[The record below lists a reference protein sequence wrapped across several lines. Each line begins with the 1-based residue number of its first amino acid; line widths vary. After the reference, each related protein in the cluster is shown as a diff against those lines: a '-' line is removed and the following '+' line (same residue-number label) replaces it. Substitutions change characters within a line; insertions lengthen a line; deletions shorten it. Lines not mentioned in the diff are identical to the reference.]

1 MKLLKTIIYCFLFM
15 FALSLFI
22 GGELNAQV
30 TIGSGIAPNKG
41 ALLDLK
47 EKNPDNPATD
57 NSTTNKGL
65 GLPRVNL
72 TSLTNIS
79 DISGAVGEELQ
90 HTGLIVYNVNT
101 VTAANIYP
109 GIHIWD
115 GTQWVKGNSE
125 ASPCAEFYYMPSFN
139 LPLGAAVGTQYYPIY
154 LEYMEQFTKAGLPVY
169 PADKIEFRVT
179 YNDPSLITNIS
190 FPAEYGNEYM
200 KYDVVKTT
208 APVGSF
214 TNIIIVVK

>member
-1 MKLLKTIIYCFLFM
+1 MKLLKTIIYSLVFIFP
-15 FALSLFI
+15 LSIYI
-22 GGELNAQV
+22 GGELKAQV
-30 TIGSGIAPNKG
+30 TIGSGVEPNKG

-47 EKNPDNPATD
+47 EKNPADPSID
-57 NSTTNKGL
+57 NSTANKGI

-72 TSLTNIS
+72 TSLTTLS
-79 DISGAVGEELQ
+79 DISDAVGKELQ

-101 VTAANIYP
+101 VTADNISP
-109 GIHIWD
+109 GIYVWD
-115 GTQWVKGNSE
+115 GIQWVKGNSE
-125 ASPCAEFYYMPSFN
+125 TAACKEFYYMPSFN
-139 LPLGAAVGTQYYPIY
+139 LPLSGLGTQYYPIY
-154 LEYMEQFTKAGLPVY
+154 LEYKNQFTKAGLPVY
-169 PADKIEFRVT
+169 PADKIEFRIT

-200 KYDVVKTT
+200 KYDVVSTT